1 MKFNLAAFA
10 DEAGAELSVQIAAM
24 RKNGIGM
31 LEMRGVDGKNCAQLT
46 VEEAKDVQKR
56 LADAGLKVWSLGS
69 PFGKINIEED
79 FEPHL
84 EKLRRSLEVCR
95 ETGIER
101 IRMFSFY
108 MPEGKD
114 PANYR
119 QAVIDRMGRMLD
131 AAEDAGIKLCHENE
145 KGIYGDNA
153 PRCLDLYKTF
163 EGRLGGIFD
172 PANFLQVG
180 QETLPALEMLS
191 PYITYMHV
199 KDAVLSNGH
208 VVPAGRGDGH
218 LAELLAHFAK
228 REDDMTLTLE
238 PHLRVFSGLSGL
250 EREGERSNVGDYAY
264 ATAEEAFDAACA
276 ALREL
281 L

>member
-24 RKNGIGM
+24 RKNGVGM

-46 VEEAKDVQKR
+46 VQEAKDVCRR
-56 LADAGLKVWSLGS
+56 LADEGLKVWSLGS
-69 PFGKINIEED
+69 PFGKIGIED
-79 FEPHL
+79 GFEEHL
-84 EKLRRSLEVCR
+84 EKLRHSLEVCR

-119 QAVIDRMGRMLD
+119 QAVIDRMGMMLD
-131 AAEDAGIKLCHENE
+131 AAEDAGIRLCHENE

-153 PRCLDLYKTF
+153 ARCLDLYKTF

-191 PYITYMHV
+191 PYITYMHI
-199 KDAVLSNGH
+199 KDARLSDGH
-208 VVPAGRGDGH
+208 VVPAGHGDGH
-218 LAELLAHFAK
+218 IAELLAHFSK
-228 REDDMTLTLE
+228 RESDMTLTLE
-238 PHLRVFSGLSGL
+238 PHLRVFSGLSDL
-250 EREGERSNVGDYAY
+250 EREGERSNVGNYSY